1 MTITIRWARDPDN
14 EIITIDGKQVLEFVA
29 IMRKDCNQWA
39 IPGGRVKPHE
49 KVIELLL
56 PSRRFFL
63 LLALF
68 WVNTLTP
75 YNIRPLLYVTLLSA
89 NTLQVF
95 DAIKREFSTEA
106 LATLSK
112 SDEEQKRISQMLT
125 EHFNLGTLP

>member
-49 KVIELLL
+49 KVIELFL

-68 WVNTLTP
+68 WVNFTA
-75 YNIRPLLYVTLLSA
+75 YNIRPLLYVTLL
-89 NTLQVF
+89 TLQVF